1 MTMSVA
7 SLSRQPSVSAPQSA
21 MLSCYT
27 IGSRLV
33 YLLLLHISARRF
45 PEYWLKRRIG
55 KDFFIISI

>member
-7 SLSRQPSVSAPQSA
+7 SLSRPHNRA

-45 PEYWLKRRIG
+45 SEYWLKRRIG